1 MRVVSIGDMTATTT
15 GTTPATTAAAMT
27 TQTTEGV
34 GGPLDEQLTIRLQH
48 QRIIVL
54 GQQVDD
60 PIANRICAQLLLLS
74 AEDPHRDISLYINS
88 PGGSVTA
95 GMAIYDVM
103 QLIPN
108 DVSTLAMGLAAS
120 MGQFLLTAGTPGKR
134 FALPNAEILLHKGSA
149 GIGGSAADI
158 EVQAAR
164 LERMT
169 QRMLRI
175 TAERT
180 GRSVEQVDEDS
191 LRDRWFTAEEA
202 RDYGFVDEVLD
213 DVRSVT
219 PARRGVAFGLAEAT
233 AR

>member
-1 MRVVSIGDMTATTT
+1 M
-15 GTTPATTAAAMT
+15 
-27 TQTTEGV
+27 TQT
-34 GGPLDEQLTIRLQH
+34 PLDPHDDQLARRLLQ
-48 QRIIVL
+48 QRILVL
-54 GQQVDD
+54 GQEVDD
-60 PIANRICAQLLLLS
+60 AIANRLCAELLLLS
-74 AEDPHRDISLYINS
+74 AEDPRRDISLYINS

-120 MGQFLLTAGTPGKR
+120 MGQFLLTAGAPGKR
-134 FALPNAEILLHKGSA
+134 FALPNAEVLLHKGSA

-169 QRMLRI
+169 HRMLRI

-180 GRSVEQVDEDS
+180 GQSVERIDEDS
-191 LRDRWFTAEEA
+191 VRDKWFSAEEA
-202 RDYGFVDEVLD
+202 REYGFVDAVLS
-213 DVRSVT
+213 DVRAVT
-219 PARRGVAFGLAEAT
+219 PAVASGPGAAFGLA
-233 AR
+233 R

>member
-1 MRVVSIGDMTATTT
+1 M
-15 GTTPATTAAAMT
+15 
-27 TQTTEGV
+27 TQT
-34 GGPLDEQLTIRLQH
+34 PLDPHDDQLARRLLQ
-48 QRIIVL
+48 QRILVL
-54 GQQVDD
+54 GREVDD
-60 PIANRICAQLLLLS
+60 AIANRLCAELLLLS
-74 AEDPHRDISLYINS
+74 AEDPRRDISLYINS

-120 MGQFLLTAGTPGKR
+120 MGQFLLTAGAPGKR
-134 FALPNAEILLHKGSA
+134 FALPNAEVLLHKGSA

-180 GRSVEQVDEDS
+180 GQSVERIDADS
-191 LRDRWFTAEEA
+191 VRDKWFSAEEA
-202 RDYGFVDEVLD
+202 RDYGFVDAVLS
-213 DVRSVT
+213 DVRAVT
-219 PARRGVAFGLAEAT
+219 PAVGPGSGTALA
-233 AR
+233 R